1 MESTPEFTPVVLADP
16 AFWEGSGQDRSFA
29 ALRRHAPLS
38 WQPEPPTAWNPT
50 GGHGYWSITTHRL
63 VTEVSRATDVFGSR
77 HGTEIQDQ
85 DPEML
90 AGAGML
96 NMDAPEHTRL
106 RSIVS
111 RVFTRQRVGALRAE
125 IEARCSAMVD
135 DLVRMGEFDFVT
147 EVADVYPATIIGEL
161 MDVDPAD
168 LPMLVALTRDILGPD
183 VDAARLANRQMI
195 EYGARLGE
203 RKLRSSGDDLVSLIV
218 HADPDGQHLT
228 IEEVGVFF
236 ALLLTA
242 GIETTGTSLN
252 HAVVALDEHRDQRR
266 RWLED
271 PTILTPTAVEE
282 IFRWSTP
289 VRRFR
294 RTALVDTEL
303 DGTAI
308 AAGDKVVMWYC
319 SANRDEQVF
328 DQPDRFD
335 ISRSPNPH
343 LAFGGGGHHFCLGA
357 NLARVE
363 VEAFMTTFLR
373 RMPAYSLAGEVR
385 HSPND
390 AFNVLASVPCVAGT
404 KP

>member
-1 MESTPEFTPVVLADP
+1 MESTPEPTPVVLADP
-16 AFWEGSGQDRSFA
+16 AFWAGSGQDHAFA
-29 ALRRHAPLS
+29 TLRHSAPVS
-38 WQPEPPTAWNPT
+38 WQPEPPTAWNPA
-50 GGHGYWSITTHRL
+50 GGRGYWSVTTHRL
-63 VTEVSRATDVFGSR
+63 VSEVSRKGDVFGSR
-77 HGTEIQDQ
+77 HGTEIQEQ

-111 RVFTRQRVGALRAE
+111 RVFTRQRVAALRAH
-125 IEARCSAMVD
+125 IDARCAAMVD
-135 DLVRMGEFDFVT
+135 QLVQMGEFDFVA
-147 EVADVYPATIIGEL
+147 EAGDVYPAGIIGEL
-161 MDVDPAD
+161 MEVDPAD
-168 LPMLVALTRDILGPD
+168 LPMLVALTSRILGPD
-183 VDAARLANRQMI
+183 VDSARSANREMI
-195 EYGARLGE
+195 AYGMGLGE
-203 RKLRSSGDDLVSLIV
+203 QKLRSPGDDLVSLIV
-218 HADPDGQHLT
+218 HADPEGQHLS
-228 IEEVGVFF
+228 IEEVGIFF

-271 PTILTPTAVEE
+271 PTGLAPTAIEE

-308 AAGDKVVMWYC
+308 AAGDKVVLWYC
-319 SANRDEQVF
+319 SANRDEKVF
-328 DQPDRFD
+328 DRADQFD
-335 ISRSPNPH
+335 IGRSPNPH

-357 NLARVE
+357 NLARAE
-363 VEAFMTTFLR
+363 VEAFMTAFLR
-373 RMPAYSLAGEVR
+373 RMPDYSVAGDVV
-385 HSPND
+385 HASSD
-390 AFNVLASVPCVAGT
+390 AFNVLASVPCVAG
-404 KP
+404 PLP